1 MSETA
6 NVTDRYIIVPT
17 ELPPRPVR
25 QEPKVRLFIVFILVI
40 YLVGVGVALAPA
52 IGAKWSTATASDLAA
67 SVMQE
72 LPHALA
78 WPATTY
84 RSLRDQTTGPP
95 QPPKD

>member
-1 MSETA
+1 M
-6 NVTDRYIIVPT
+6 
-17 ELPPRPVR
+17 
-25 QEPKVRLFIVFILVI
+25 RLFIAFILAI

-78 WPATTY
+78 WPARTY
-84 RSLRDQTTGPP
+84 RSLRDQTAGAP
-95 QPPKD
+95 QPSKD